1 MDVFFSKQ
9 FLLIFLF
16 LGGDLYDFL
25 IWGVDQSFNIWGA
38 GGIGGSMKIFQLDQ
52 FHPFF
57 WLFVKEINVF

>member
-1 MDVFFSKQ
+1 MDGQKSA
-9 FLLIFLF
+9 IRIWEM
-16 LGGDLYDFL
+16 GDLYDFL